1 MLMPRLYSKYD
12 LAVGF
17 HYEKGCW
24 YSETGF
30 PVWLLELVWSRDTAV
45 PSLLSVWH
53 SEELRRYQARGAA
66 GLVKTGRGVYI
77 ASSQLSVDLGDE
89 GTVGRWGLFHK
100 VTCDAGRFAA
110 LKF

>member
-1 MLMPRLYSKYD
+1 MPRLYSKYD

-17 HYEKGCW
+17 NYERGCW

-30 PVWLLELVWSRDTAV
+30 PVWLLVLVWSRDTVV
-45 PSLLSVWH
+45 PSLLSDWH
-53 SEELRRYQARGAA
+53 SEGLRRYQAYGAV

-77 ASSQLSVDLGDE
+77 ALPQLSVDLGDE
-89 GTVGRWGLFHK
+89 GTVGWWGLFHRGA
-100 VTCDAGRFAA
+100 CDAGRFTA